1 MGETKSNGGIQIV
14 SSAFWVEGI
23 LISLHI
29 LRMTHLEFY
38 KQQIKKLYPNITDE
52 EFNKKLEEFEADME
66 KQTRLKKD
74 WVKVVPQ
81 VPNN

>member
-1 MGETKSNGGIQIV
+1 
-14 SSAFWVEGI
+14 
-23 LISLHI
+23 
-29 LRMTHLEFY
+29 MTHLELY